1 MMNVW
6 IMRVNMKQPF
16 MSMHVHVSF
25 SQERRVVMMLMVL
38 IMAVPVIMLNC
49 LMPVPMFVS
58 FS

>member
-1 MMNVW
+1 
-6 IMRVNMKQPF
+6 MRVNMKQPF

>member
-6 IMRVNMKQPF
+6 IMRVSMKQLF
-16 MSMHVHVSF
+16 MGMHVHVGF
-25 SQERRVVMMLMVL
+25 SQEGWVVMMPMVL
-38 IMAVPVIMLNC
+38 IMAVPVIMLNW